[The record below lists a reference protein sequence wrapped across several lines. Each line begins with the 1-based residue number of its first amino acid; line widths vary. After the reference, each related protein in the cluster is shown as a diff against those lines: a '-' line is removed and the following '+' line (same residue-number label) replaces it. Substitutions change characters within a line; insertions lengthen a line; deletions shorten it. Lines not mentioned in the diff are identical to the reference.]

1 MMTLTRSLLRVLGL
15 FFVSF
20 CLLFPMTSRAA
31 SYSCRFSCMRV
42 RVGTCHQNATGM
54 NIEGFHVYEKREQ
67 TPVLLD
73 LADTVDANSCSAG
86 ECAQRCRT
94 ACGGRN
100 VGERAETSWLNGE
113 QACLND
119 FPGYLAAAGD
129 SCDLFD
135 GAEIRS
141 LDLINSEY
149 VRLQGDVSHP
159 LCTVRSTPVVA
170 PVTGPGSTDSA
181 TAPVACR
188 EATTAQRPA
197 EGQPRGTCSFS
208 CIHPG
213 EQRDVTML
221 RVVETT
227 SQVPGSDVTRTTG
240 SSVLGTGDQARSLGT
255 VDGVSCREATF
266 EARVGSSCT
275 PGTRCDCEQQC
286 VAACGSD
293 THGKSYCF
301 LGADDPRQTPICATS
316 AAQGT
321 APRCG
326 NGSPTTLTNPLGT
339 TSISELIARL
349 VRAITGIAGSMA
361 LLMFVVGGVMWM
373 TAEGSDR
380 VGTAQTILKNA
391 TIGLALTFLSY
402 SIVSLFLSV
411 LGL

>member
-1 MMTLTRSLLRVLGL
+1 MKRASSFLYFLSLVFLSL
-15 FFVSF
+15 SF
-20 CLLFPMTSRAA
+20 LVPMTSRAA

-42 RVGTCHQNATGM
+42 RVGTCHQVSTGLD
-54 NIEGFHVYEKREQ
+54 IEGFHVYEKREQ

-100 VGERAETSWLNGE
+100 IGERAESSWLNGE

-119 FPGYLAAAGD
+119 FPGYLAVAGD
-129 SCDLFD
+129 SCDSFN

-141 LDLINSEY
+141 LDLINGEF
-149 VRLQGDVSHP
+149 VRLQGEVSHP
-159 LCTVRSTPVVA
+159 LCTVRSGAPTA
-170 PVTGPGSTDSA
+170 PVTGGGSTDSA
-181 TAPVACR
+181 TAPAACR

-213 EQRDVTML
+213 ESRSVIMVDPSQTHTTETVTQRPGEAPVTT
-221 RVVETT
+221 V
-227 SQVPGSDVTRTTG
+227 
-240 SSVLGTGDQARSLGT
+240 RSTLHSGE
-255 VDGVSCREATF
+255 VASCVEATF
-266 EARVGSSCT
+266 EPRVGSSCT

-391 TIGLALTFLSY
+391 SIGLVLIFLAY
-402 SIVSLFLSV
+402 SLVSLFLSV